1 MQFNWPSFLRV
12 KFRKVVFALVAP
24 SVADRCVRWCLY
36 IHLAVAVPS
45 ARFTCKVEGVTLFS
59 GRIISSATIVGCKI
73 RRRCQLRTRRNG
85 PGRSSAWNA
94 RGGVGII
101 DAYDVLSQVYYWAE
115 PTYASMWN
123 EPLGVGA
130 WKIKITGLLKA
141 AADGSQFVGAVEGSP
156 SAWASA
162 GLLWAPLT
170 TTY

>member
-1 MQFNWPSFLRV
+1 MRRLWG
-12 KFRKVVFALVAP
+12 
-24 SVADRCVRWCLY
+24 VR
-36 IHLAVAVPS
+36 S
-45 ARFTCKVEGVTLFS
+45 DG
-59 GRIISSATIVGCKI
+59 
-73 RRRCQLRTRRNG
+73 RCQLRTRRNG
-85 PGRSSAWNA
+85 QGRSSAWNA

-115 PTYASMWN
+115 PTYASMWK

-170 TTY
+170 TTYVLRPLCGPAFSTISKIPNVKTTSRPRNSKSLLNCAGAWLGPWF